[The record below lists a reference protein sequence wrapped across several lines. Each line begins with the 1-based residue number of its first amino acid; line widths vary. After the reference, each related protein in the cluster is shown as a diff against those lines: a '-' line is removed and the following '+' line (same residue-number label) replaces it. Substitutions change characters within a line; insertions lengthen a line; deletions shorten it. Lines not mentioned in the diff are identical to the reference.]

1 MDKKIAEQL
10 TELSQKMMDT
20 VTTLQKI
27 NDRTVQDLAKQQLE
41 AAEHFIKSGAEQMK
55 HMGSIKTVQ
64 DAVTNQAEL
73 ASEVGKMILSN
84 AQKSM
89 EVLTRGQSE
98 LKNLID
104 QNVKDFHMGVTAEN
118 IAERFKISKD
128 EQDKF
133 AVSSQNKAEA
143 SQKAGT
149 FKDEIIPIEVP
160 QGRNKPP
167 LVFDTDE
174 FVRKGATIEAIGKIP
189 AAFKRVV
196 RFLPATPRASTMVL
210 LRWF

>member
-1 MDKKIAEQL
+1 MDKKIADQL

-41 AAEHFIKSGAEQMK
+41 AAESFIKSGSDQMK
-55 HMGSIKTVQ
+55 SMGNIKTVQ

-104 QNVKDFHMGVTAEN
+104 QNIKELME
-118 IAERFKISKD
+118 
-128 EQDKF
+128 
-133 AVSSQNKAEA
+133 KA
-143 SQKAGT
+143 KGG
-149 FKDEIIPIEVP
+149 
-160 QGRNKPP
+160 GR
-167 LVFDTDE
+167 
-174 FVRKGATIEAIGKIP
+174 
-189 AAFKRVV
+189 
-196 RFLPATPRASTMVL
+196 
-210 LRWF
+210 